1 MENQQNKENLVS
13 RLVKMAQESP
23 EFRAKL
29 IANPKAIFEFQAK
42 FKLPDNFEIIVHEDT
57 PNKLNIVLPNSV
69 EELSEVELSAVSGG
83 VCWENCDGGC
93 GCG

>member
-1 MENQQNKENLVS
+1 MESQVNKNVLID
-13 RLVKMAQESP
+13 RILKAAQESP
-23 EFRAKL
+23 EFREKL
-29 IANPKAIFEFQAK
+29 ISNPKNIFELQSK
-42 FKLPDNFEIIVHEDT
+42 FKLPEDFEIVVHEDT
-57 PNKLNIVLPNSV
+57 PNKLNIVLPSNV